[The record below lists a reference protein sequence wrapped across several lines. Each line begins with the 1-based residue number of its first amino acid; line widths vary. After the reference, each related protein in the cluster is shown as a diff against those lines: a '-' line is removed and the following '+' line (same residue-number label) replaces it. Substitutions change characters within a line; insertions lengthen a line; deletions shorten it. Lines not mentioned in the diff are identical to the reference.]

1 MRWRDQNHADV
12 DLYGAIM
19 QMMERLLKALASVYE
34 EYSSGASSHKFDVT
48 QQDFSSDRSKIRIMD
63 MELDMNDDSK
73 DVDVLTIGGKI
84 GGGVSSSIEK
94 WKLGMI
100 LLISNFFSVSQVTWD
115 VLYDLL
121 SKETDQMVCYTVPFS
136 TYVWYLNSMHA
147 IITSLLIFT
156 FFISTQVRENI
167 LLILCQHPYW
177 SSLENLTDMVI
188 YNSS

>member
-48 QQDFSSDRSKIRIMD
+48 QQDFTSDRSKIRIMD
-63 MELDMNDDSK
+63 MELDVNDDSK

-84 GGGVSSSIEK
+84 GGGVSSSLEK

-100 LLISNFFSVSQVTWD
+100 LLISNFFSVSHVTWD

-121 SKETDQMVCYTVPFS
+121 SKETDQMVCYKVLFS
-136 TYVWYLNSMHA
+136 TYV
-147 IITSLLIFT
+147 
-156 FFISTQVRENI
+156 
-167 LLILCQHPYW
+167 
-177 SSLENLTDMVI
+177 
-188 YNSS
+188 